1 MSSQTRLMLRGGLF
15 AGLLGYATVVLF
27 FAALNLAAG
36 RSIFH
41 TAALFGSAL
50 FYGLDDPAQLEIA
63 AGPVLSYNM
72 VHALGFVAI
81 GMLASWLVAKA
92 EEYPVAQ
99 YGLFVALLFVAA
111 HVYAGLLIF
120 ARPLLG
126 GGAWWQV
133 GLASVAAAVVM
144 GWYLL
149 RQHPLLRWELRH
161 IDMGEPPP
169 RRV

>member
-1 MSSQTRLMLRGGLF
+1 MGSHTRLILRGGLF
-15 AGLLGYATVVLF
+15 AGLLGYATVALF
-27 FAALNLAAG
+27 FAGLNLIAG

-41 TAALFGSAL
+41 TAAMFGAAL
-50 FYGLDDPAQLEIA
+50 FYGLDDPARLEIA

-81 GMLASWLVAKA
+81 GLLASWLVAKA
-92 EEYPVAQ
+92 EKYPVAQ
-99 YGLFVALLFVAA
+99 YGLFVALVFVVA
-111 HVYAGLLIF
+111 HLYAGLLIF

-126 GGAWWQV
+126 GDAWWQI

-161 IDMGEPPP
+161 IDMGEAPP
-169 RRV
+169 RGV